1 VSRRV
6 GIDIVSPES
15 VVAAISTHGD
25 RYLRRVFTARERG
38 ECHRAGTLDPRRLA
52 AHLAAKEATF
62 KAIGV
67 GDRAVAWTD
76 VEVAGPDG
84 WWRPELMLSGQT
96 ATLVKLEGIS
106 SLSLS
111 FALTGRVAAAV
122 VIAQSETRDREEKTF
137 RRFPEEMN

>member
-15 VVAAISTHGD
+15 VVAAINAHGD
-25 RYLRRVFTARERG
+25 RYLRRVFTPRERS
-38 ECHRAGTLDPRRLA
+38 ECRRGDGLDPRRLA
-52 AHLAAKEATF
+52 AHVAAKEATF

-76 VEVAGPDG
+76 VELTGKDS
-84 WWRPELMLSGQT
+84 WSRSQLMLSGRT
-96 ATLVKLEGIS
+96 ATLARNEGIS

-111 FALTGRVAAAV
+111 FALTGQVAAAV
-122 VIAQSETRDREEKTF
+122 VIAVGDS
-137 RRFPEEMN
+137 

>member
-15 VVAAISTHGD
+15 VAAAIDAHGE
-25 RYLRRVFTARERG
+25 RYLRRVFTARERRRCRRG
-38 ECHRAGTLDPRRLA
+38 NGLDARRLA
-52 AHLAAKEATF
+52 AHVAAKEATF

-76 VEVAGPDG
+76 VEVATPAGSCTV
-84 WWRPELMLSGQT
+84 ELMLTGQA
-96 ATLVKLEGIS
+96 ATLAKHDGVS

-111 FALTGRVAAAV
+111 LALTGTVAAAV
-122 VIAQSETRDREEKTF
+122 VIAVRDS
-137 RRFPEEMN
+137 